1 MSKELDKLFPLESF
15 IHGSYIDPKICDALI
30 EEHKA
35 SDEKK
40 PGVLKNG
47 NVDVTQKDSVD
58 LLCSPF
64 PEGPPFTNYMGALQI
79 VLNEYQKKYK
89 EVGLLE
95 PFHVRQNW
103 NPSGNDDRSVV
114 GDFRHNLAGSPFELL
129 YVPIQRI

>member
-40 PGVLKNG
+40 PGVLTNG

-58 LLCSPF
+58 LICGAF
-64 PEGPPFTNYMGALQI
+64 PKGPPFTNYFDALQKDQNR
-79 VLNEYQKKYK
+79 VLHSY
-89 EVGLLE
+89 LHLSDCL
-95 PFHVRQNW
+95 H
-103 NPSGNDDRSVV
+103 
-114 GDFRHNLAGSPFELL
+114 
-129 YVPIQRI
+129 